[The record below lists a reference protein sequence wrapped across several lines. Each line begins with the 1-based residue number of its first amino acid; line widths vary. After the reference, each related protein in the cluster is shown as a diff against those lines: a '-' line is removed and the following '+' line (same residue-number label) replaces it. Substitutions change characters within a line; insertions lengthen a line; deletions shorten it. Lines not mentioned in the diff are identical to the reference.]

1 MSAFDSLPPIQS
13 STRNIALFS
22 ATLGQLLKRKQSALM
37 RTTFSI
43 TNKGLINYKRSL
55 EDEIKKNFDEFRSLS
70 DSIILAG
77 LHYLYIFIF
86 TFITMSA
93 STACVYCLQKWAKFQ
108 RVITHSL
115 STGFKLLPDPMFYEL
130 S

>member
-1 MSAFDSLPPIQS
+1 
-13 STRNIALFS
+13 
-22 ATLGQLLKRKQSALM
+22 M

-108 RVITHSL
+108 RVITHSF
-115 STGFKLLPDPMFYEL
+115 STRFKLLPDPMFYEL